1 MCDCVYKYK
10 IVRIRQKHWL
20 LNASEQPK
28 LTKVQNLFTIVI
40 LEVVISRV
48 SFLGAIM
55 QHRLIS
61 DNGTHKIV
69 STPAQV
75 LGYMGT
81 PDTKYLIQL
90 RNPTDR

>member
-1 MCDCVYKYK
+1 
-10 IVRIRQKHWL
+10 
-20 LNASEQPK
+20 
-28 LTKVQNLFTIVI
+28 
-40 LEVVISRV
+40 
-48 SFLGAIM
+48 M